1 LIIIDYYIPL
11 SVLKL
16 NYDMIVQRLKRDIS
30 TDMELAEKYYSIL
43 SAINNLH
50 LTEREIQ
57 LIAFTAIKGNITFA
71 NVREEFC
78 KTYKSTS
85 PTINNIV
92 SKLKKIG
99 VFVKENGKVKVNPII
114 SIDFKK
120 DITLDIRLVHEEA
133 NINVGEGMDNQEN
146 GNQPSDI
153 RENN

>member
-1 LIIIDYYIPL
+1 
-11 SVLKL
+11 
-16 NYDMIVQRLKRDIS
+16 MIVQRLKLDVS

-57 LIAFTAIKGNITFA
+57 LIAFTAIKGNITYA

-99 VFVKENGKVKVNPII
+99 VFIKENGKVKINPII

-120 DITLDIRLVHEEA
+120 DLMLDIKLIHEEA
-133 NINVGEGMDNQEN
+133 NVNVSEGVDHQEN

-153 RENN
+153 